1 MSNITMPLSRQI
13 NYKVMRIIV
22 GIIALLLSPTV
33 WILSGVGSEMTS
45 ISISYW
51 TDSRDIFVGSLIAV
65 GFFLS
70 AYNGAGNG
78 RDLGY
83 ALSKAACVF
92 AVCVAFF
99 PTCGFSAADV
109 PARWILA
116 ISDFVGLT
124 HRTIHITAAV
134 LLFTCLIVLM
144 WTFSKRAKSKGKPGR
159 AYLYRGISILM
170 GGGMIGIYLLGEII
184 EIDDTF
190 FWVEYWGLTLFG
202 IGWIAAGSYKTED
215 HPSEC

>member
-1 MSNITMPLSRQI
+1 MPLDRQI

-51 TDSRDIFVGSLIAV
+51 TDSRDIFVGSLVAV

-70 AYNGAGNG
+70 AYNGSGNG

-92 AVCVAFF
+92 AICVAFF
-99 PTCGFSAADV
+99 PTGGFSKADI
-109 PARWILA
+109 PAQWILA
-116 ISDFVGLT
+116 IADAIGLAPK
-124 HRTIHITAAV
+124 TIHLIAAV
-134 LLFTCLIVLM
+134 LLFACLIVLM

-159 AYLYRGISILM
+159 ARLYRGISILM
-170 GGGMIGIYLLGEII
+170 GTGMIGIYLLGKVI

-215 HPSEC
+215 RAQEC